1 MVHRFIGVLII
12 FVGILVLLGGIRSSV
27 QFVIIEQI
35 PIIGD
40 IIMLISADANDI
52 QTIMLHILLGL
63 VLIFF
68 GVLIVRR
75 KKK

>member
-1 MVHRFIGVLII
+1 MVHRLIGVLII

-40 IIMLISADANDI
+40 IIMFISADANDT
-52 QTIMLHILLGL
+52 QTILLHILLGL

-68 GVLIVRR
+68 GFLLARR

>member
-12 FVGILVLLGGIRSSV
+12 FVGVLVLRGGIRSSV

-40 IIMLISADANDI
+40 IIMFISADANDI

-68 GVLIVRR
+68 GILIVRR